1 MITRRYGV
9 HGKSGSKINAKKAAS
24 IMVVEVSKFNPF
36 PMRYTGRSQDW
47 KLHVDIKL
55 AKFPNSSTM
64 KTELAM
70 RNVATY
76 YGTGCTVAINM
87 T

>member
-9 HGKSGSKINAKKAAS
+9 HGKSGCKINAKKAAS

-55 AKFPNSSTM
+55 AK
-64 KTELAM
+64 
-70 RNVATY
+70 NVATY

>member
-1 MITRRYGV
+1 MITRRYED
-9 HGKSGSKINAKKAAS
+9 HGKSGCKINTKKAAS

-55 AKFPNSSTM
+55 AKFPNSNRARY
-64 KTELAM
+64 E
-70 RNVATY
+70 NVATY